1 MAGEFMKYIHE
12 DIFPPF
18 IQSSCKILVTY
29 NLPQALKKRGLD
41 EADKLPNF
49 YYRDD
54 SLKLWAA
61 IGKFVNDILAIYY
74 RSDDNVVKVNV
85 VYQLDGRNC

>member
-1 MAGEFMKYIHE
+1 MKKYHKTN
-12 DIFPPF
+12 
-18 IQSSCKILVTY
+18 SWTTY

-41 EADKLPNF
+41 DADKLPNF

-61 IGKFVNDILAIYY
+61 IEKFVNDILAIYY

>member
-1 MAGEFMKYIHE
+1 MQKYHKTN
-12 DIFPPF
+12 
-18 IQSSCKILVTY
+18 SWTTY
-29 NLPQALKKRGLD
+29 NLPQALNKRGLD

-74 RSDDNVVKVNV
+74 RSDDNVVKVNQCCISV
-85 VYQLDGRNC
+85 GRKELLT

>member
-1 MAGEFMKYIHE
+1 MKKYHKTN
-12 DIFPPF
+12 
-18 IQSSCKILVTY
+18 SWMTY

-61 IGKFVNDILAIYY
+61 IEKFVNDILTIYY

>member
-1 MAGEFMKYIHE
+1 MKKYHKT
-12 DIFPPF
+12 
-18 IQSSCKILVTY
+18 SSWTTY

-61 IGKFVNDILAIYY
+61 IEKYVNDILAIYY

-85 VYQLDGRNC
+85 VYQLGGSNC